1 LPSSV
6 LDDAA
11 LGGAT
16 PVEPKSISP
25 TDPAARYTGAAN
37 ALAVF
42 EPHVKLMD
50 KSEREDGTFSRSDFA
65 FDPDRNLYVCPSGKE
80 LRKYHRAFSKP
91 RDGLTKEAR

>member
-50 KSEREDGTFSRSDFA
+50 KPNARTGLFRAATS
-65 FDPDRNLYVCPSGKE
+65 PSIQIATSMSAPAAK
-80 LRKYHRAFSKP
+80 S
-91 RDGLTKEAR
+91 